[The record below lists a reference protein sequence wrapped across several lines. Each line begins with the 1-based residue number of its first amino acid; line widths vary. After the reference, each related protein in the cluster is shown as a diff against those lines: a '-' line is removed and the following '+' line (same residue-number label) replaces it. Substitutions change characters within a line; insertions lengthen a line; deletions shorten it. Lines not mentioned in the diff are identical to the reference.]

1 MSATRPLDRADNGRR
16 RLGLR
21 MGGFTAIPL
30 FSSFVPFLLLPALAR
45 VSGAAGWAAIGTGQA
60 LGTMGA
66 VIVAWGWWLA
76 GPVGY
81 VRRTSS
87 RDRHALFMSS
97 VQTRLLVSA
106 FIIPIAFV
114 AAALLSARSW
124 RLEAGMVAIGFAVS
138 GLTPGW
144 FCIAAGRPGLLA
156 QYEAVPKMLATAASG
171 LIVWQTH
178 NVMAYPILLIVATV
192 GALAVFVVR
201 EIPPTERE
209 IQPFNEVI
217 ATLREQAPIVT
228 SNAFGSAYSSTP
240 MPIASA
246 LAPAVSAASFS
257 SGERFYRIA
266 QFSIVALANG
276 LQKWVLEADGQVAA
290 RRQRAAIWS
299 HVVLGLAG
307 AIGIGLLGPTISRV
321 LFGSAVQASYVTTI
335 GFGVAFFFV
344 SAATPFGRNLLIP
357 AGRRTR
363 LLVGTSSGAIVGV
376 PLMVVSYYLFGVG
389 GIAVGLALS
398 EALVFLILL
407 PPARS
412 TLAAIAAVSQQTAV
426 DAL

>member
-1 MSATRPLDRADNGRR
+1 
-16 RLGLR
+16 

-45 VSGAAGWAAIGTGQA
+45 DSGPAGWAAIGTGQA

-66 VIVAWGWWLA
+66 VVVAWGWWLA
-76 GPVGY
+76 GPIGY
-81 VRRTSS
+81 VRRTNS

-106 FIIPIAFV
+106 FIIPVAFV
-114 AAALLSARSW
+114 VASLLSARSW

-156 QYEAVPKMLATAASG
+156 RYEAVPKMLATAASG

-178 NVMAYPILLIVATV
+178 NVMAYPVLLIVATI

-201 EIPPTERE
+201 EIPPAERDL
-209 IQPFNEVI
+209 QPFREVM

-276 LQKWVLEADGQVAA
+276 LQKWVLEAEGQSAA

-357 AGRRTR
+357 AGRRAR
-363 LLVGTSSGAIVGV
+363 LLVGTSSGAIIGV
-376 PLMVVSYYLFGVG
+376 PLMVASYYLFGVG

-407 PPARS
+407 PSARS
-412 TLAAIAAVSQQTAV
+412 TLAGIGAISQEIAV
-426 DAL
+426 DSL